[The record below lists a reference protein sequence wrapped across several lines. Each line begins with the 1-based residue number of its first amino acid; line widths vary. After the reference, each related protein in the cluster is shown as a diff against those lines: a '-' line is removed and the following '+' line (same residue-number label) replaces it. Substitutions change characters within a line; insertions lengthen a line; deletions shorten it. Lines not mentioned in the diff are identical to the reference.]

1 MSLESARTSRLRHVR
16 QGRAQPRVPVAPFVG
31 GAAPID
37 RQHLERYTLGSPELE
52 REILGLFVAQL
63 PLSIEQLRFAVTDR
77 EWQVAAH
84 TIKGSARAVGAGEV
98 ARLALDAEQ
107 LPAVEDEAERARIL
121 SQLEEATEAV
131 QAYVVRAF
139 PPELPHA

>member
-1 MSLESARTSRLRHVR
+1 MGLESARTSRLRHL
-16 QGRAQPRVPVAPFVG
+16 RALTRAPAPALG
-31 GAAPID
+31 GPAAPID
-37 RQHLERYTLGSPELE
+37 RGHLSRYTLGSAELE

-84 TIKGSARAVGAGEV
+84 TIKGSARAVGAEEV
-98 ARLALDAEQ
+98 SRLALEAEQ

-121 SQLEEATEAV
+121 AALEEASEAV
-131 QAYVVRAF
+131 QAYVADAF
-139 PPELPHA
+139 PSDSPRA